1 MLCSQSARVDGKL
14 VVFGEG
20 QLLWNQSAACC
31 PIQTE
36 DGMLVF
42 LHITVDRKR
51 SKLVSTGYMPTWD
64 RHPDYTVL
72 PIGDALRRHEAPA
85 ALLRASYDRTTS
97 VVGRIPKL
105 LGPLPSR
112 LR

>member
-1 MLCSQSARVDGKL
+1 VNGKL

-20 QLLWNQSAACC
+20 QLLSNQSAACC
-31 PIQTE
+31 SVQTE

-42 LHITVDRKR
+42 LHITVDGDR
-51 SKLVSTGYMPTWD
+51 SKLVRIGYMPTWD

-72 PIGDALRRHEAPA
+72 PIGA
-85 ALLRASYDRTTS
+85 ALKRRQAPSVVLRASYDRTTS
-97 VVGRIPKL
+97 VVGRIAHVL
-105 LGPLPSR
+105 EPLPGR